1 VKAGWQIKPLGELC
15 DVIGGGTPPKDRPDY
30 YGGDIPWAT
39 VRDMRADIITST
51 EHSITSEAVK
61 ASATNIIPAG
71 NVVIATRVGQKQ
83 QAFLA
88 FVLDQ
93 YVTQG
98 VDQLDADK
106 LTPLLKLRYNALND
120 AMAELGD
127 AVQVRQAFVGMQR
140 YLYKDI

>member
-1 VKAGWQIKPLGELC
+1 MQNEC
-15 DVIGGGTPPKDRPDY
+15 
-30 YGGDIPWAT
+30 T
-39 VRDMRADIITST
+39 VS
-51 EHSITSEAVK
+51 SFL
-61 ASATNIIPAG
+61 
-71 NVVIATRVGQKQ
+71 QKQ

-88 FVLDQ
+88 FVLGQ

-106 LTPLLKLRYNALND
+106 LTPLLKLRYNPLNN

-140 YLYKDI
+140 YLYRSQINQN

>member
-1 VKAGWQIKPLGELC
+1 MRNEC
-15 DVIGGGTPPKDRPDY
+15 
-30 YGGDIPWAT
+30 T
-39 VRDMRADIITST
+39 VS
-51 EHSITSEAVK
+51 SLF
-61 ASATNIIPAG
+61 
-71 NVVIATRVGQKQ
+71 QKQ

-98 VDQLDADK
+98 VDELDADK

-140 YLYKDI
+140 YLYSSNP

>member
-1 VKAGWQIKPLGELC
+1 MNEAETRASRPESAKAHN
-15 DVIGGGTPPKDRPDY
+15 
-30 YGGDIPWAT
+30 T
-39 VRDMRADIITST
+39 VTS
-51 EHSITSEAVK
+51 
-61 ASATNIIPAG
+61 
-71 NVVIATRVGQKQ
+71 RQKQ
-83 QAFLA
+83 HAFLA

-93 YVTQG
+93 CVTQG

-140 YLYKDI
+140 YLYE

>member
-1 VKAGWQIKPLGELC
+1 MNEAETRASRPESAKA
-15 DVIGGGTPPKDRPDY
+15 
-30 YGGDIPWAT
+30 
-39 VRDMRADIITST
+39 
-51 EHSITSEAVK
+51 HNAV
-61 ASATNIIPAG
+61 TF
-71 NVVIATRVGQKQ
+71 RQKQ

-88 FVLDQ
+88 FVLDP

-127 AVQVRQAFVGMQR
+127 AVQVRQALVGMQR
-140 YLYKDI
+140 YLYE

>member
-1 VKAGWQIKPLGELC
+1 MNEAETRASRPESAKAHN
-15 DVIGGGTPPKDRPDY
+15 
-30 YGGDIPWAT
+30 T
-39 VRDMRADIITST
+39 VTFR
-51 EHSITSEAVK
+51 
-61 ASATNIIPAG
+61 
-71 NVVIATRVGQKQ
+71 QKQ

-140 YLYKDI
+140 YLYE

>member
-1 VKAGWQIKPLGELC
+1 MQRIIDAEKSDLYDVLAYVAFALPTETRASRANRAKAHNAVTYGE
-15 DVIGGGTPPKDRPDY
+15 
-30 YGGDIPWAT
+30 
-39 VRDMRADIITST
+39 
-51 EHSITSEAVK
+51 
-61 ASATNIIPAG
+61 
-71 NVVIATRVGQKQ
+71 KQ

-93 YVTQG
+93 YVKQG
-98 VDQLDADK
+98 VDELDADK

-140 YLYKDI
+140 YLYSINP